1 MNIKMIFILILA
13 LFFSFGCAEKGDIVS
28 KLEHPECSGVERWAT
43 NMAFVHLKNSGITSN
58 ESLDFN
64 KTKTTR
70 LASEKMGNNLYV
82 QIHFIVFIE
91 KSGKKIKVITR
102 NMASNE
108 ECSMSDV
115 EVFVISKV
123 IGK

>member
-1 MNIKMIFILILA
+1 MNIKMIFILTLA
-13 LFFSFGCAEKGDIVS
+13 LFSGCAEKGGIVN
-28 KLEHPECSGVERWAT
+28 KLEHPECAGVERWAT
-43 NMAFVHLKNSGITSN
+43 NMAFVNLKNSGIISN

-70 LASEKMGNNLYV
+70 LASEKIGNNLYI

-91 KSGKKIKVITR
+91 QSGKKIKVITK